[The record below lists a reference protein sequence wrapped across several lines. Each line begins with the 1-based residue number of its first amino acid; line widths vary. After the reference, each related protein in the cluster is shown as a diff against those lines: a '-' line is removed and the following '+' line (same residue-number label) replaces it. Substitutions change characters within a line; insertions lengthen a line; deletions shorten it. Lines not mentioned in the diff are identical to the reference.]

1 MQEPGWLNVHVKKS
15 TKKAAEVAERVA
27 IAERGRGIS
36 KVAPR
41 MRKPTAPRQPQLPPE
56 DLKVVLRPRG
66 GFDATQLPTV
76 AVRDGVLRAAEITYD
91 KASGD
96 TLRVNFRQNTL
107 TMSTP
112 SKEKAVLYSKITT
125 IRINANDYETVV
137 YVTAP
142 EDTSKGVIHGIPE
155 EETQEDIEKTT
166 GATEPADGARSQRRP
181 RQQQEP
187 LEVVSTLG
195 GRAAGEIPLKVQAEA
210 RCVIEVTRPATMG
223 PAAVT
228 EDDAGEHARLTSRL
242 GGQGC
247 PKSTR

>member
-1 MQEPGWLNVHVKKS
+1 MSSMDGVEVTGEDITPEVMQEPGWLNVHVKKS

-36 KVAPR
+36 KAAPR

-56 DLKVVLRPRG
+56 FLKVVLRPRG

-112 SKEKAVLYSKITT
+112 SKENAVLYSKITT
-125 IRINANDYETVV
+125 IRINANDYETVA

-155 EETQEDIEKTT
+155 EETQEDIEKSLVNERNP
-166 GATEPADGARSQRRP
+166 GI
-181 RQQQEP
+181 
-187 LEVVSTLG
+187 L
-195 GRAAGEIPLKVQAEA
+195 
-210 RCVIEVTRPATMG
+210 
-223 PAAVT
+223 
-228 EDDAGEHARLTSRL
+228 HARRMGKTNIIIIAFE
-242 GGQGC
+242 GQHV
-247 PKSTR
+247 PHYVF